1 MFITRECL
9 FLFYNDTDTEKF
21 RIHSLYIEKKKKK
34 DKGRDLSH
42 AESFVSTRIIGRKR
56 Y

>member
-21 RIHSLYIEKKKKK
+21 RIHSLYIEKKKKNI
-34 DKGRDLSH
+34 KGETCFTLNH
-42 AESFVSTRIIGRKR
+42 LFQHG
-56 Y
+56 